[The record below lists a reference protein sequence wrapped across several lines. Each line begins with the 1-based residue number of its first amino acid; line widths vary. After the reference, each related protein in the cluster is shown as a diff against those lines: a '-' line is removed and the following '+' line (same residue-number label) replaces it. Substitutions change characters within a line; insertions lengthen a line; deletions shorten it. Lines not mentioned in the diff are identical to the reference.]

1 MKIRIYA
8 YYGLLVG
15 MISLLGSCE
24 DVIEVE
30 VPSEEPRIIIDALIR
45 VDVSNPLTNVRIKV
59 SETNSFF
66 GTIPPAGIQQIT
78 ITGLEN
84 GFNAILLEEEPGSGI
99 YSKEVGTEAFIAE
112 EMFLQI
118 DFDNEYFVAFAEFV
132 PAVPIDNIEQGD
144 DFLFDEDDTELIVTY
159 TDDPDRTDFY
169 LFDFDFDN
177 FLATEDT
184 FYNGQEFS
192 FSYFYEDDLEPGDEV
207 DISIMGIDEPLY
219 DYMNL
224 LIEQSGED
232 FGPFETPAVTVRGN
246 IINAT
251 TIDNINNFNNVNTS
265 DNFGLGYFAIVEE
278 YKETFIIE

>member
-8 YYGLLVG
+8 YYGFLLG

-144 DFLFDEDDTELIVTY
+144 DFLFNEDDTELIVTY

-169 LFDFDFDN
+169 LFDFDFNN